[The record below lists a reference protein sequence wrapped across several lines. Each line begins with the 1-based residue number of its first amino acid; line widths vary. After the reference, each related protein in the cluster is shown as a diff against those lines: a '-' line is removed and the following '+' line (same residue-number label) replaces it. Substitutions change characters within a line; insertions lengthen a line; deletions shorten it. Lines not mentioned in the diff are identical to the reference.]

1 MPLITTGTVV
11 ESSDLYASKGW
22 TTFKPVL
29 TSGSTAGPNGQKTAV
44 GRYIHIGN
52 VCDYQFS
59 ITAGTSATNAG
70 GAGYRVNVPVNANTA
85 HPTVGGA
92 GYLITSTGG
101 IWTFTVDRFTA
112 GTFVFRIT
120 QAAGTPIRDTVPT
133 ANVWGN
139 GSKIVG
145 AIRYATT

>member
-22 TTFKPVL
+22 STFKPVL
-29 TSGSTAGPNGQKTAV
+29 TSASTAGPNGQKTAN

-59 ITAGTSATNAG
+59 ITAGTSATDAG
-70 GAGYRVNVPVNANTA
+70 GAGYRVNTPVTPAAGT
-85 HPTVGGA
+85 PTVHGS
-92 GYLITSTGG
+92 GYLLTSTGG
-101 IWTFTVDRFTA
+101 IWTFVADRFTA

-120 QAAGTPIRDTVPT
+120 QAAGTPIRDSVPT

-145 AIRYATT
+145 YVRYPTT